1 MIQFIKDYFRK
12 RAIKKARIKAK
23 LDSVLADYDKLLQAY
38 QQLEENPSRFS
49 KKQKFK
55 IKSRVLFLISKGHIV
70 VNSKP

>member
-1 MIQFIKDYFRK
+1 MIQFIKEYFRK